1 MGTQT
6 LPPKGAD
13 PMCYDYTARDQLTCD
28 QIAKAY
34 NFSVADIESFNKD
47 TWGWKGCGA
56 IQEGSRM
63 CLSSGLPPMPV
74 AREGYVCGPQKP
86 GTLPPL
92 EWSQLSSLN
101 PCPSGQCVSHSLI
114 PTQRTLTDQIS
125 SALKTVSVAL
135 VRTSVVH
142 PHPLLSKSRSAAQKR
157 HRLRLPQPPPHT
169 LPARSLSPPHHQLP
183 RRVINLTRGR
193 SIFSISH

>member
-1 MGTQT
+1 
-6 LPPKGAD
+6 
-13 PMCYDYTARDQLTCD
+13 MCYDYTARDQLTCD

-114 PTQRTLTDQIS
+114 STQRTSTDQIS
-125 SALKTVSVAL
+125 SALKTVNVAL

-142 PHPLLSKSRSAAQKR
+142 PHHLLSRSRSAAQKR
-157 HRLRLPQPPPHT
+157 HRLRVKPPLASHLRLRLPQPPPHT

-183 RRVINLTRGR
+183 RRVTNLTRGR
-193 SIFSISH
+193 STFSISH